1 MNHSTH
7 RLKIFQYL
15 KWELEFEEALLLTI
29 ITKNRCI
36 IATLK
41 LLFTLILTLTLIF
54 VSIQVYLFCVLF
66 TLSIAM
72 Y

>member
-36 IATLK
+36 TATLK